1 MAEFRRALQVL
12 LLCVFTA
19 MLGLGIISPIL
30 PLYASDLGATLV
42 QVGLLSS
49 AWSISRLIFTAPIGR
64 FSDRSSKKRIIA
76 AGLLVY
82 AVISVLYV
90 LAWDFTSLVSIRF
103 LHGLG
108 SAMSMPIAYA
118 YAAEI
123 IPEGE
128 EGRYMGTMNLALF
141 AGMGLG
147 PFIGG
152 SLTDFFSMSVPFYV
166 MGAFTGLSL
175 LLVMVFLPDDV
186 QRRVRAERPRT
197 SYREIL
203 SNRLLRAA
211 FVYRA
216 VGALGRG
223 CIMSFLSM
231 YISGSPDIGG
241 LGIPIF
247 IAGTILS
254 IGQVSAAILQQP
266 FGVLADKYN
275 KIYLTLLGGVMGAIG
290 LALFPFANESWGVLG
305 ARLVFSAG
313 SAVGMPA
320 LTAIVAIEGRDKGL
334 GTTMSVLQTAMSVG
348 MIAGPLI
355 SGLLGDIY
363 GLRPIFFV
371 GSLITIVGTAA
382 FYVIQKAG

>member
-1 MAEFRRALQVL
+1 MAGFKRALQVL
-12 LLCVFTA
+12 LVCVFTA

-49 AWSISRLIFTAPIGR
+49 AWSMSRLIFTAPIGR
-64 FSDRSSKKRIIA
+64 FSDRSSKKKIIA

-82 AVISVLYV
+82 AVVSLLYV

-108 SAMSMPIAYA
+108 SAMSMPIAFA
-118 YAAEI
+118 YAAELV
-123 IPEGE
+123 PEGE
-128 EGRYMGTMNLALF
+128 EGRYMGSMNLAMF

-147 PFIGG
+147 PLIGG

-175 LLVMVFLPDDV
+175 VLTMAFLPEDA
-186 QRRVRAERPRT
+186 QRQARVDRPRS
-197 SYREIL
+197 SYGEIL

-231 YISGSPDIGG
+231 YMSNSPDTGG
-241 LGIPIF
+241 LGIPIS
-247 IAGTILS
+247 IAGMVLS
-254 IGQVSAAILQQP
+254 FGQISAALLQQP
-266 FGVLADKYN
+266 FGVLADRYN
-275 KIYLTLLGGVMGAIG
+275 KIYLTLLGGLLGAFG
-290 LALFPFANESWGVLG
+290 LALFPLANDAWSVLA
-305 ARLVFSAG
+305 ARLVFSVG
-313 SAVGMPA
+313 SATGMPA

-334 GTTMSVLQTAMSVG
+334 GTTISVLQIAMSLG
-348 MIAGPLI
+348 MIAGPLLFGI
-355 SGLLGDIY
+355 LGDAF
-363 GLRPIFFV
+363 GLRPIFYF
-371 GSLITIVGTAA
+371 GGLITVAGTIA
-382 FYVIQKAG
+382 FYVLQKLG